1 MIRSASLVLLTAL
14 PLTVSACGSD
24 ASSGAP
30 SSSAPASSSAAKT
43 AVSAAT
49 SAPLSTA
56 SAASAS
62 ATTTG
67 RPSFPVT
74 DEPEL
79 QEWAKSKMI
88 KVAGSTKN
96 SCDTRMVR
104 EWLRVQCVNRSAER
118 GTPVSI
124 TVTDG
129 RADGER
135 YKGENLKMVND
146 ITTLIVPVRPG
157 TEFAAD
163 FAWEKG
169 TDQLTVKWPYNTDE
183 SARDIKFTS
192 SLEDAAPTSS
202 GSAPPAPATAAPTGG
217 DDAASPKAEPPL
229 DDVAGLAAAPS
240 DDEWKKVAEA
250 KVKGSTDAACET
262 KVVGDWFRAVCA
274 PTDSNPVKEV
284 LLLKGHRKTQTKVE
298 IANGTATLITPY
310 VEGTELHARFVR
322 DGKPRVLVLRWSKGK
337 KPDTIGSFE
346 APR

>member
-1 MIRSASLVLLTAL
+1 MIRSASNVLLVAL
-14 PLTVSACGSD
+14 SLAVLACGSE
-24 ASSGAP
+24 APGSAP
-30 SSSAPASSSAAKT
+30 SSSAPASSGAAKT
-43 AVSAAT
+43 ASSAAA
-49 SAPLSTA
+49 SAPASTA
-56 SAASAS
+56 AASAS
-62 ATTTG
+62 AASTG

-74 DEPEL
+74 EEPEL
-79 QEWAKSKMI
+79 QEWAKSKVI
-88 KVAGSTKN
+88 KVAGSTRN
-96 SCDTRMVR
+96 SCETRMVR

-129 RADGER
+129 RAAGER
-135 YKGENLKMVND
+135 YKGENLKVVND

-157 TEFAAD
+157 TDFAAD

-169 TDQLTVKWPYNTDE
+169 TDQLTVKWPYNTGE
-183 SARDIKFTS
+183 EARDIKFTS

-202 GSAPPAPATAAPTGG
+202 GSAPPAPAPAAPAGG
-217 DDAASPKAEPPL
+217 DDAASPKAEAPL
-229 DDVAGLAAAPS
+229 DDVAGLAALPS

-250 KVKGSTDAACET
+250 KVKGSTDAVCET

-274 PTDSNPVKEV
+274 EVDGKPVKEV
-284 LLLKGHRKTQTKVE
+284 LLLKGHRKTQTKVQ
-298 IANGTATLITPY
+298 IAAGIATLTTPY

-337 KPDTIGSFE
+337 KPDTIGAFE

>member
-1 MIRSASLVLLTAL
+1 MIRSASLVFLAAL
-14 PLTVSACGSD
+14 PLAVSACGSD
-24 ASSGAP
+24 ASSSAP
-30 SSSAPASSSAAKT
+30 SSSAPAASGAAKT
-43 AVSAAT
+43 AAGSA
-49 SAPLSTA
+49 
-56 SAASAS
+56 AASAPTSTGAAAS
-62 ATTTG
+62 ATAASTG

-79 QEWAKSKMI
+79 QEWAKSKI
-88 KVAGSTKN
+88 VKVAGSTLN

-104 EWLRVQCVNRSAER
+104 EWLRVQCVNRSPER

-129 RADGER
+129 RAQGER
-135 YKGENLKMVND
+135 YKGENLKVVNE

-157 TEFAAD
+157 TDFAAD

-169 TDQLTVKWPYNTDE
+169 TDQLTVKWPYNTGE
-183 SARDIKFTS
+183 EARDIKFTS

-202 GSAPPAPATAAPTGG
+202 GAAPPAPAPAPEAAP
-217 DDAASPKAEPPL
+217 PKAEPPL
-229 DDVAGLAAAPS
+229 DDVAGLAAAPG
-240 DDEWKKVAEA
+240 DEEWKKVAEA

-274 PTDSNPVKEV
+274 PTDGNPVKEV

-298 IANGTATLITPY
+298 IANGTATLTTPY
-310 VEGTELHARFVR
+310 VEDTELHARFVR

-337 KPDTIGSFE
+337 KPDTVGSFE